1 MRGLNK
7 HIKTST
13 EHTNK
18 WLNQNLPTV
27 PGLILWG
34 KCEQRLTS
42 YRAPKVKCFSH
53 VPSSPLASL
62 LPHAAGDYTPQTA
75 MGSRAVSGNGR
86 IWDPSQVLVLGIAAR
101 KAAAAKLGDAAPSSS
116 QGGLGSCELP
126 NSKVGT
132 TQHPRGPASSLRG
145 SKGWQGW
152 TNNPIIVLQIIWGE
166 KTNKQTNN
174 NVTYSRALSHK
185 MLVQNKAKSFQL
197 PCLCQH
203 SFLTRTVKGTAN
215 SLLQS
220 LIRWYSMNRENVA

>member
-1 MRGLNK
+1 MRGLSK

-27 PGLILWG
+27 PRLILWG

-42 YRAPKVKCFSH
+42 YRAPKVKGFSH

-62 LPHAAGDYTPQTA
+62 LPHAAGDYAPQTA

-132 TQHPRGPASSLRG
+132 TQHPRGPAPSSCG

-152 TNNPIIVLQIIWGE
+152 TNNPIIVLHVIWGE
-166 KTNKQTNN
+166 TNKQTNY
-174 NVTYSRALSHK
+174 NVTYSRAQGLSSFSQGTSSEQSQILPVPLPLPAFIPYWDSERDSK
-185 MLVQNKAKSFQL
+185 WSATKSDSVVL
-197 PCLCQH
+197 
-203 SFLTRTVKGTAN
+203 
-215 SLLQS
+215 
-220 LIRWYSMNRENVA
+220 YE

>member
-132 TQHPRGPASSLRG
+132 TQHPRGPAPSLCG

-166 KTNKQTNN
+166 KTNKQTIMWP
-174 NVTYSRALSHK
+174 TQEL
-185 MLVQNKAKSFQL
+185 
-197 PCLCQH
+197 
-203 SFLTRTVKGTAN
+203 FLTRCWFRTKPNLSSSPASASIHSLPGQWKGLQTVCYKVWFGGT
-215 SLLQS
+215 LW
-220 LIRWYSMNRENVA
+220 IEKM